1 MDFSERLKRATQRGH
16 SARAEKEL
24 EAAADA
30 LSEEEQRRLHS
41 QHRLALT
48 EHLEMRLREL
58 ADNLPG
64 FKFQTLVEERG
75 WGASVS
81 RDDLVVER
89 GKRRN
94 LYSRLQ
100 LLVGSFNEFH
110 VIDVTAKG
118 AIRNK
123 ENFTRTHH
131 KPITGFDED
140 EFKELIDRWVLDYA
154 EQYAAA

>member
-30 LSEEEQRRLHS
+30 LTEEEQRRLHS

-48 EHLEMRLREL
+48 DHIEMRLREL
-58 ADNLPG
+58 GDNLPG

-75 WGASVS
+75 WGAGVH
-81 RDDLVVER
+81 RDDLIVQR
-89 GKRRN
+89 GKRQN

-100 LLVGSFNEFH
+100 ILVGSFNEFH
-110 VIDVTAKG
+110 VIDISAKG

-123 ENFTRTHH
+123 ENFTRTYH
-131 KPITGFDED
+131 KPIAEFDEE

>member
-16 SARAEKEL
+16 SLRAEKEF

-41 QHRLALT
+41 QHRLLLT
-48 EHLEMRLREL
+48 EHIEIRLREL

-64 FKFQTLVEERG
+64 FKLESLVEDRG
-75 WGASVS
+75 WGSGIH
-81 RDDLVVER
+81 RDDLIVVR
-89 GKRRN
+89 GKRQN
-94 LYSRLQ
+94 FYSRLQ
-100 LLVGSFNEFH
+100 LLVGPFNEFH

-123 ENFTRTHH
+123 ESFSRTHH
-131 KPITGFDED
+131 KPIADFDEE
-140 EFKELIDRWVLDYA
+140 EFRQLIDRWVLDYA
-154 EQYAAA
+154 EDYAAA